1 MTAST
6 NIRVDRET
14 HEELKRL
21 AELRSQSQGQVVH
34 DAVEA
39 LKRDM
44 FFEEMKRGYERL
56 REEGDWDAYQSE
68 IEELEG
74 TLQDGLAADDG
85 TSGGGDDA
93 EG

>member
-21 AELRSQSQGQVVH
+21 ADLRSQSQGEVVH
-34 DAVEA
+34 DALEA

-56 REEGDWDAYQSE
+56 RDSDDWEAYRSE
-68 IEELEG
+68 VDDLDE
-74 TLQDGLAADDG
+74 TLGDGLPDDQ
-85 TSGGGDDA
+85 
-93 EG
+93 

>member
-6 NIRVDRET
+6 NIRVDRAT

-21 AELRSQSQGQVVH
+21 AELRSQSQGEVVQ

-44 FFEEMKRGYERL
+44 FFQEMKRGYERL
-56 REEGDWDAYQSE
+56 REDEDERAAYES
-68 IEELEG
+68 ELEEADG
-74 TLQDGLAADDG
+74 TLHDGLAD
-85 TSGGGDDA
+85 
-93 EG
+93 EY